1 MFRTPDPAENN
12 MSPLLALQLR
22 HLVLQAFC
30 QPNRLKLAR
39 HYWGHVIFRPIRLNA
54 PKARVFVGVDQEV

>member
-1 MFRTPDPAENN
+1 